1 MKKIILLAVIV
12 CIAACASMS
21 SSDESDVIYTNNH
34 VAHSNKSFWDFVSM
48 RFFGDEEWND
58 PMPYKD
64 KVPSQE
70 PNKQQINNA
79 QHNQVTWLGHSTF
92 LIQANGTTIL
102 TDPIFSDRASPVS
115 FAGPKRLSKAPLAI
129 DQLPNVDFVIISHN
143 HYDHLDEGSIVQL
156 GSKPHYFVPKGLK
169 AWFVDLGIE
178 DNKVTEM
185 AWWQEHRFNEQTNIT
200 ATPSQHW
207 SSRSLFDRNKTH
219 WASWLIEIDGYTVW
233 FAGDTGYN
241 DKDFKEIGARS
252 GDIDLA
258 LIPIGAYAPRDF
270 MQLYHVNVEEAVQIH
285 HDIGAKYSIGMH
297 WGTYPLTAEPLL
309 EPMQTLEKLTNK
321 GEDINFTSMAIGETR
336 PVL

>member
-1 MKKIILLAVIV
+1 MKKLVIAALV
-12 CIAACASMS
+12 IFTVACASVS
-21 SSDESDVIYTNNH
+21 SSDDEAVVYSNNH
-34 VAHSNKSFWDFVSM
+34 VTHSQKSFWDFVSM
-48 RFFGDEEWND
+48 RLFGDDEWND
-58 PMPYKD
+58 PAPFKD
-64 KVPSQE
+64 LVPSTDID
-70 PNKQQINNA
+70 KQALNQVT
-79 QHNQVTWLGHSTF
+79 QRQVTWLGHSTF
-92 LIQANGTTIL
+92 LLQIDGVTIL
-102 TDPIFSDRASPVS
+102 TDPIFSERASPVS
-115 FAGPKRLSKAPLAI
+115 FAGPKRLSKAPIAI

-143 HYDHLDEGSIVQL
+143 HYDHLDEDSIAQL

-185 AWWQEHRFNEQTNIT
+185 AWWQKHRFNEQTNIT

-207 SSRSLFDRNKTH
+207 SSRGLFDRNKTH
-219 WASWLIEIDGYTVW
+219 WASWLISINDFTIW

-241 DKDFKEIGARS
+241 DKDFKDIGKHATNINL
-252 GDIDLA
+252 G

-285 HDIGAKYSIGMH
+285 HDIGAEHSIGMH